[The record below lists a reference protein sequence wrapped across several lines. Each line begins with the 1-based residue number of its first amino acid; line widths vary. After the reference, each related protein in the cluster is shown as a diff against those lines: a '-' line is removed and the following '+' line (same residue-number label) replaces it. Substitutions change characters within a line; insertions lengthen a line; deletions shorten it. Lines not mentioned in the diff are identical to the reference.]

1 MDRNSTL
8 TATDLNIQVLGLC
21 RFSFPSSGAFQI
33 EHATIQERREAL
45 YAPHRLAQR
54 LAWFEN
60 ALLPSIMAQ
69 DDQNFTLIVLAGED
83 LPASYKERLSLAAA
97 AVPRLKI
104 IYRPAGE
111 HRKICHDVI
120 KASINPAV
128 DIVVQFRLDDDDAI
142 ARDYVTTIRAETKRM
157 AVFIRE
163 ANAVA
168 FDHNRG
174 LAVRFINQQLDVER
188 MQAQYW
194 GCTLAV
200 AMVPTHAKMI
210 LDYPHH
216 RIWESIPTITYPQPV
231 MFMRGIH
238 DTNDSPAIHYT
249 RNGQIQGGSGV
260 KTLAKRFGIHADA
273 LLSALIV
280 ASQQTS

>member
-194 GCTLAV
+194 GCALAV

>member
-1 MDRNSTL
+1 MDRDNTL
-8 TATDLNIQVLGLC
+8 TTADMNIQVVGLC

-33 EHATIQERREAL
+33 EHATIEERRDAL

-60 ALLPSIMAQ
+60 SLLPSIMAQ

-111 HRKICHDVI
+111 HRKICHDVM
-120 KASINPAV
+120 KASIDPAAE
-128 DIVVQFRLDDDDAI
+128 IVVQFRLDDDDAI
-142 ARDYVTTIRAETKRM
+142 ARDYVATIRAETKRL
-157 AVFIRE
+157 AGFIQE
-163 ANAVA
+163 ADAVA
-168 FDHNRG
+168 FDHNKG
-174 LAVRFINQQLDVER
+174 LAVRYAGQQLDVER

-194 GCTLAV
+194 GCALAV

-216 RIWESIPTITYPQPV
+216 RIWESIPTITYPQTV